1 MVLNRHLAIF
11 SVAFVSLSVIKKSR
25 LPMEPVMIERPRE
38 GWNFERIV
46 EPLGAKFTQA
56 AGMCHR
62 HGHQIFGLKMP

>member
-1 MVLNRHLAIF
+1 
-11 SVAFVSLSVIKKSR
+11 
-25 LPMEPVMIERPRE
+25 MIERPRE

>member
-1 MVLNRHLAIF
+1 MVVIRLLATF

-25 LPMEPVMIERPRE
+25 LPLEPVMIECPWE
-38 GWNFERIV
+38 AWNFERIV

-62 HGHQIFGLKMP
+62 HGHKIFGLKMP